1 MTAVDPSLAA
11 ALRDRYVLERELG
24 RGGMATVYLA
34 RDLRHDRPVALKVL
48 HPELAHALGPE
59 RFLQE
64 IKLAARLQHPHILGV
79 LDSGEADA
87 GDSGGARLWFTM
99 PYVEGESLRD
109 RLRRERQLPLEDA
122 LRITT
127 EVALALDFAHR
138 HGVIHRDVKPE
149 NILLCD
155 GQALVA
161 DFGIGRALGM
171 SAPGEGLTE
180 TGVVVGTPAY
190 MAPEQAA
197 GERTLDGRTDIY
209 SLGVVLYELLA
220 GEPPHSGP
228 TMQAVLARRFSG
240 ELPRVRQFRPTV
252 PEQIEQ
258 ALQKAMAL
266 VPADRFA
273 TAAEF
278 ARALGGGTGTAT
290 TVSTPA
296 AAPPRGA
303 GATPPRN
310 QRRIP
315 LAALTL
321 GLGMLIGLGV
331 LFAWRHSHPGD
342 GPNDAGPKRLAVLPF
357 ENLGQADD
365 EYFADGVTDAIRG
378 KLAALPGFQV
388 TASNSSGQYKRTTKS
403 PRQIGQELGVDY
415 LLVGKVRW
423 QKVQGSQSRIE
434 VSPELVQVS
443 TASTKWQEPFDAALS
458 DVFQEQAEIAT
469 RVAKALDVTLGSG
482 ERVQLGVKPTENL
495 EAYSLYLRGNDYY
508 DRGYAREDF
517 RIARE
522 MYQRAI
528 ALDPTFA
535 QAYAKLAYVYASEYW
550 FFYQRTDETLAKAKA
565 AADES
570 LRLQPELPDAH
581 LALGYYY
588 YWGKLDYD
596 SALRE
601 FTTALKRQPNNAD
614 LIFAIGAVQRRQGKW
629 AEAIAHFARAA
640 ELDPRSSLDRFNLG
654 ETYQLVRDYPRAIH
668 AYDEAVRLAPDWANP
683 YVEKAEALLSSG
695 ASVQQVGQVM
705 LAASEKTGFPALA
718 RATVGSGSVSN
729 FATAPT
735 FLLTA
740 EARYRKAIEDL
751 SLPAFAD
758 SLGYYQLKAELYRH
772 ARQPQLER
780 PYLDSARAILEGE
793 LRKRPDEASFHGRLG
808 LIYAYLGRKA
818 DAIREGETAVKQ
830 LPVTR
835 EAYGGANLAAVLAL
849 IDAITGRQDAAIDRL
864 EYLLSIPSSVS
875 RPLLQA
881 DPVWAPLRGN
891 PRFQR
896 LVSGGGR

>member
-1 MTAVDPSLAA
+1 VTAVDPSLAA
-11 ALRDRYVLERELG
+11 ALRDRYLLQRELG

-34 RDLRHDRPVALKVL
+34 QDLRHDRPVALKVL
-48 HPELAHALGPE
+48 HSELAHALGPE

-79 LDSGEADA
+79 MDSGQTATAEP
-87 GDSGGARLWFTM
+87 GGGRLWFTM

-127 EVALALDFAHR
+127 EAALALDFAHR

-161 DFGIGRALGM
+161 DFGIGRAVGL
-171 SAPGEGLTE
+171 SEPGEGLTE

-220 GEPPHSGP
+220 GEPPHTGP
-228 TMQAVLARRFSG
+228 TMQAVLARRFAG
-240 ELPRVRQFRPTV
+240 EVPRVRQVRPSV
-252 PEQIEQ
+252 PEQVEQ
-258 ALQKAMAL
+258 ALQKALAL

-278 ARALGGGTGTAT
+278 ARALGGGTGSATA
-290 TVSTPA
+290 VSAPSA
-296 AAPPRGA
+296 ASPRAA
-303 GATPPRN
+303 GETGTRPH
-310 QRRIP
+310 RRLP
-315 LAALTL
+315 LAAVTL
-321 GLGMLIGLGV
+321 GLGILIGLGV
-331 LFAWRHSHPGD
+331 LFAWRRGHPGD
-342 GPNDAGPKRLAVLPF
+342 GADDAGPKRLAVLPF

-403 PRQIGQELGVDY
+403 PRQIGQELGVEY

-423 QKVQGSQSRIE
+423 QKGQGGQSRIE

-458 DVFQEQAEIAT
+458 DVFREQAEIAT

-482 ERVQLGVKPTENL
+482 ERAQLGVKPTENL

-535 QAYAKLAYVYASEYW
+535 QAYAKLSYVYASEFW
-550 FFYQRTDETLAKAKA
+550 FFYGRTAETLAKAKA
-565 AADES
+565 AADEA

-588 YWGKLDYD
+588 YWGKLEYD
-596 SALRE
+596 AALRE
-601 FTTALKRQPNNAD
+601 FTAALERQPNNAE

-629 AEAIAHFARAA
+629 DEAVAHFARAA

-654 ETYQLVRDYPRAIH
+654 ETYVLVRDYTRAIH
-668 AYDEAVRLAPDWANP
+668 TFDEAVGLAPDWADP
-683 YVEKAEALLSSG
+683 YVNKAAALLSSG
-695 ASVQQVGQVM
+695 ASIQQAKQVI
-705 LAASEKTGFPALA
+705 LTASEKVGFPALV
-718 RATVGSGSVSN
+718 RAVVGSGSVNN
-729 FATAPT
+729 FATAPI
-735 FLLTA
+735 FLLTT
-740 EARYRKAIEDL
+740 EPRYRKAIEDL

-758 SLGYYQLKAELYRH
+758 SLGYFNLKAGLYRH
-772 ARQPQLER
+772 ARQPRLER
-780 PYLDSARAILEGE
+780 PYLDSARAVLEAE
-793 LRKRPDEASFHGRLG
+793 LRARPDEASFHGRLG
-808 LIYAYLGRKA
+808 LVYAYLGRKP
-818 DAIREGETAVKQ
+818 DAIREGEAAVAR
-830 LPVTR
+830 LPISR

-849 IDAITGRQDAAIDRL
+849 IEAITGREDAAIDRL

-875 RPLLQA
+875 RPRLRA
-881 DPVWAPLRGN
+881 DPVWDPLRRN

-896 LVSGGGR
+896 LVAGGK

>member
-1 MTAVDPSLAA
+1 MGL
-11 ALRDRYVLERELG
+11 
-24 RGGMATVYLA
+24 
-34 RDLRHDRPVALKVL
+34 
-48 HPELAHALGPE
+48 
-59 RFLQE
+59 
-64 IKLAARLQHPHILGV
+64 
-79 LDSGEADA
+79 
-87 GDSGGARLWFTM
+87 
-99 PYVEGESLRD
+99 
-109 RLRRERQLPLEDA
+109 
-122 LRITT
+122 
-127 EVALALDFAHR
+127 
-138 HGVIHRDVKPE
+138 
-149 NILLCD
+149 
-155 GQALVA
+155 
-161 DFGIGRALGM
+161 

-190 MAPEQAA
+190 MAPEHAA

-240 ELPRVRQFRPTV
+240 ELPRVRQFRPSV

-258 ALQKAMAL
+258 ALQKALAL

-278 ARALGGGTGTAT
+278 ARALGGATGTT
-290 TVSTPA
+290 TLSTPTA
-296 AAPPRGA
+296 VQPRADGA
-303 GATPPRN
+303 KPSRT

-321 GLGMLIGLGV
+321 GLGVLIGLGV
-331 LFAWRHSHPGD
+331 LFAWRRGHPGD
-342 GPNDAGPKRLAVLPF
+342 DAGNTGPKRLAVLPF

-443 TASTKWQEPFDAALS
+443 TASTKWQEPFDASVS
-458 DVFQEQAEIAT
+458 DVFQEQADIAT

-482 ERVQLGVKPTENL
+482 DRAQLGAKPTENL
-495 EAYSLYLRGNDYY
+495 EAYSLFLRGNDYY

-522 MYQRAI
+522 MYQRAV

-535 QAYAKLAYVYASEYW
+535 QAYAKLSYTYASEYW
-550 FFYQRTDETLAKAKA
+550 FFYERTEETLAKAKA
-565 AADES
+565 AADEAM
-570 LRLQPELPDAH
+570 RLQPELPDAH

-601 FTTALKRQPNNAD
+601 FTTALKRQPNNAE

-629 AEAIAHFARAA
+629 AEAIANFARAG

-654 ETYQLVRDYPRAIH
+654 ETYMLVRDYPRAIH
-668 AYDEAVRLAPDWANP
+668 AFDEAVGLAPDWANP
-683 YVEKAEALLSSG
+683 YVEKAEAILSSG
-695 ASVQQVGQVM
+695 ASVQQVGQVI
-705 LAASEKTGFPALA
+705 LAASEKVGFSALA
-718 RATVGSGSVSN
+718 LAVVGSGSVSN
-729 FATAPT
+729 FATAST
-735 FLLTA
+735 FLLTT
-740 EARYRKAIEDL
+740 EPRYRKAIEDL

-758 SLGYYQLKAELYRH
+758 SLGYYQLRAEIYRH

-808 LIYAYLGRKA
+808 LVYAYLGRKA
-818 DAIREGETAVKQ
+818 DATREGETAVKQ

-835 EAYGGANLAAVLAL
+835 EAYGGSNLAAVLAL
-849 IDAITGRQDAAIDRL
+849 IDAIGGREDAAVDRL
-864 EYLLSIPSSVS
+864 EYLLSVPSAIS
-875 RPLLQA
+875 RPLLRA
-881 DPVWAPLRGN
+881 DPAWEPLRRN

-896 LVSGGGR
+896 LVAGGGR

>member
-1 MTAVDPSLAA
+1 VTAVDPSLAA

-34 RDLRHDRPVALKVL
+34 QDLRHDRPVALKVL

-79 LDSGEADA
+79 LDSGEAST
-87 GDSGGARLWFTM
+87 GESGGGRLWFTM
-99 PYVEGESLRD
+99 PYVDGESLRD

-220 GEPPHSGP
+220 GEPPHTGP

-240 ELPRVRQFRPTV
+240 ELPRVRQFRPSV

-258 ALQKAMAL
+258 ALQKALAL

-273 TAAEF
+273 TAAAF
-278 ARALGGGTGTAT
+278 ARALSGGTGTAT
-290 TVSTPA
+290 AVSTTA
-296 AAPPRGA
+296 AAPPRAA
-303 GATPPRN
+303 GTTGTRAH
-310 QRRIP
+310 RRPP
-315 LAALTL
+315 LAAVTL
-321 GLGMLIGLGV
+321 GLGILIGLGV
-331 LFAWRHSHPGD
+331 LFAWRRGHPGD
-342 GPNDAGPKRLAVLPF
+342 TRGDAGPRRLAVLPF
-357 ENLGQADD
+357 ENMGQPDD

-403 PRQIGQELGVDY
+403 PRQIGQELGVEY

-423 QKVQGSQSRIE
+423 QKGQGGQSRIE

-443 TASTKWQEPFDAALS
+443 TASTKWQEPFHAALS
-458 DVFQEQAEIAT
+458 DVFREQAEIAA

-482 ERVQLGVKPTENL
+482 AREELGTKPTENL
-495 EAYSLYLRGNDYY
+495 AAYSLYLRGNDYY

-517 RIARE
+517 RIAQQ
-522 MYQRAI
+522 MYQRAV

-535 QAYAKLAYVYASEYW
+535 QAYAKLCYVYASEYW
-550 FFYQRTDETLAKAKA
+550 FFYERTDETLAKAKA
-565 AADES
+565 SADEA

-588 YWGKLDYD
+588 YWGKLEYD
-596 SALRE
+596 AALRE
-601 FTTALKRQPNNAD
+601 FTAALKRQPNNAD

-629 AEAIAHFARAA
+629 AEAVAHFARAA

-654 ETYQLVRDYPRAIH
+654 ETYLLVRDYPRAVH
-668 AYDEAVRLAPDWANP
+668 AFDEAVGLAPDWANP
-683 YVEKAEALLSSG
+683 YVAKAQALLSSG
-695 ASVQQVGQVM
+695 ASLQQARQVM
-705 LAASEKTGFPALA
+705 LAASEKVTFPALA
-718 RATVGSGSVSN
+718 AAVVGSGSVSN

-735 FLLTA
+735 FLLTT
-740 EARYRKAIEDL
+740 EPRYRKGIESL
-751 SLPAFAD
+751 SLPAFTD

-772 ARQPQLER
+772 QRQPQLER
-780 PYLDSARAILEGE
+780 SYLDSARAILEAE
-793 LRKRPDEASFHGRLG
+793 LRVRPNEASFRGRLG
-808 LIYAYLGRKA
+808 LIYAYLGRSA
-818 DAIREGETAVKQ
+818 DAIREGEAAVTR
-830 LPVTR
+830 LPISR

-849 IDAITGRQDAAIDRL
+849 IDALTGRQDAAIDRL
-864 EYLLSIPSSVS
+864 EYLLSIPSSLS
-875 RPLLQA
+875 RPLLRI
-881 DPVWAPLRGN
+881 DPVWEPLRGN
-891 PRFQR
+891 PRFGR
-896 LVSGGGR
+896 LVAGGK